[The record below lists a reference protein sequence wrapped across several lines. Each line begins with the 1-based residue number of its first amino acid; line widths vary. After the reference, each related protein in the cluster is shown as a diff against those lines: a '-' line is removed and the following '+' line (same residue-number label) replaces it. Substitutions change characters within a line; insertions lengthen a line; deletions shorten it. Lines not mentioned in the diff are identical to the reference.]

1 MYPASSGRPRRARG
15 SGVKSAEAGTELAA
29 AHARFA
35 RAAMSIYVGTAAVA
49 LGLLLVSLV
58 TDLEHQEKTA
68 IDMLSLETQVRS
80 HYLTRHLQLLTDE
93 LTRLGL
99 RSEVNLLDENMEPE
113 RSLLRLSHEKSA
125 FFDLGVA
132 ILGRDRAVLWS
143 EPETFLAPGFR
154 PLPEG
159 SFADL
164 QQSRSAE
171 VVAAEWTSGA
181 LVLYAV
187 SPILRNGRFTG
198 ALLGGL
204 DPATLLRDRSAGTM
218 VALFTK
224 DDALVSPLRLPFD
237 TGPVWQAAGSHPVNP
252 FAFEVELGGR
262 PEVVAGA
269 PVHDTGFTLLALADA
284 DALFG
289 PARRRLATRLGLGL
303 ALASLPLVLV
313 AFLLRHSLRTFRRAE
328 EDAVRGERLRSL
340 GEAVD
345 LIAHEVKNSLNG
357 LRLGLDL
364 ILQGDRT
371 GLEARQRRAVSGL
384 RQEMERLSDFTSEL
398 LFFSK
403 GVVPRPVSL
412 DLAQFVPKVTEL
424 ARDAAE
430 AQGVALKVLPADA
443 RAPVR
448 ADPALVHV
456 VIANLVGNAV
466 AFAAVGEAARPW
478 VEVKVTSADSTAE
491 MVVRDSGP
499 GVAASVKPRL
509 FEPFVTGKPNG
520 VGIGLALS
528 RRIARA
534 HGGDLVHEDVPAGAT
549 FRLILPREAT

>member
-1 MYPASSGRPRRARG
+1 MHDGSRRARG
-15 SGVKSAEAGTELAA
+15 SGVKTAEAGTELAA

-49 LGLLLVSLV
+49 LALLVVSLA
-58 TDLEHQEKTA
+58 TDLEHQKKTA
-68 IDMLSLETQVRS
+68 RDMLSLETQVRS
-80 HYLTRHLQLLTDE
+80 HYLTRHLQLLADE
-93 LTRLGL
+93 LTRLGM
-99 RSEVNLLDENMEPE
+99 RSEVDLLDENMEPE

-132 ILGRDRAVLWS
+132 ILGRDRGVLWS
-143 EPETFLAPGFR
+143 EPGTFLALAVR
-154 PLPEG
+154 PVEEAL
-159 SFADL
+159 FADL
-164 QQSRSAE
+164 RQSRSAQ
-171 VVAAEWTSGA
+171 VVAAERGGSA
-181 LVLYAV
+181 VLYVV

-198 ALLGGL
+198 ALIGGIDPGTLLVDRPSATSVALVTRDGGL
-204 DPATLLRDRSAGTM
+204 VYPPRWP
-218 VALFTK
+218 F
-224 DDALVSPLRLPFD
+224 PLA
-237 TGPVWQAAGSHPVNP
+237 PVWQAAGSHPADP
-252 FAFEVELGGR
+252 FADEVELGGR
-262 PEVVAGA
+262 REVVAGA
-269 PVHDTGFTLLALADA
+269 PVAGTGFTLLSLTDA

-289 PARRRLATRLGLGL
+289 PARRRLATRLALGL
-303 ALASLPLVLV
+303 AIASLPLVLV
-313 AFLLRHSLRTFRRAE
+313 AFLLRRSLRAFRQAE
-328 EDAVRGERLRSL
+328 EVAVRGERLRSL

-357 LRLGLDL
+357 LRMGLDL

-371 GLEARQRRAVSGL
+371 GLAARQRRAVAGL
-384 RQEMERLSDFTSEL
+384 RREMERLSDFTSEL

-424 ARDAAE
+424 VRDAAE
-430 AQGVALKVLPADA
+430 AQGVALRVVPFDA
-443 RAPVR
+443 QVPVR

-466 AFAAVGEAARPW
+466 NFAAVGEAALPW
-478 VEVKVTSADSTAE
+478 VEVRITAADSTAGV
-491 MVVRDSGP
+491 VVRDSGP

-534 HGGDLVHEDVPAGAT
+534 HGGDLVHEEAPAGAA
-549 FRLILPREAT
+549 FRLILPMEAR

>member
-1 MYPASSGRPRRARG
+1 MKPAG
-15 SGVKSAEAGTELAA
+15 AGTELAA

-49 LGLLLVSLV
+49 LGLLVVSLA
-58 TDLEHQEKTA
+58 TDLEHQKNIA
-68 IDMLSLETQVRS
+68 RDMLSLETQVRS
-80 HYLTRHLQLLTDE
+80 HYLTRHLRLLADE
-93 LTRLGL
+93 LTRLGM

-125 FFDLGVA
+125 FFDAGVA
-132 ILGRDRAVLWS
+132 ILGRDRAVLWA
-143 EPETFLAPGFR
+143 EPETFLAPGVR
-154 PLPEG
+154 PVEEG
-159 SFADL
+159 SFSDL
-164 QQSRSAE
+164 KQSQAVQ
-171 VVAAEWTSGA
+171 VVAAERTPGA
-181 LVLYAV
+181 SVLYVV

-198 ALLGGL
+198 ALLGGI
-204 DPATLLRDRSAGTM
+204 DPGTLLLDRRAGTL
-218 VALFTK
+218 VALVTR
-224 DDALVSPLRLPFD
+224 DGGLVHPLHLPFD
-237 TGPVWQAAGSHPVNP
+237 TAPVWQGVGTRPGDP
-252 FAFEVELGGR
+252 FASELRLGGR
-262 PEVVAGA
+262 SWVVAGA
-269 PVHDTGFTLLALADA
+269 PVHDTGFTLLALTDA

-289 PARRRLATRLGLGL
+289 PARRRLATRLALGL

-313 AFLLRHSLRTFRRAE
+313 AFLLRRSLRAFRRAE
-328 EDAVRGERLRSL
+328 EVAVRGERLRSL

-345 LIAHEVKNSLNG
+345 LIAHEVRNSLNG
-357 LRLGLDL
+357 LRMGLDL

-384 RQEMERLSDFTSEL
+384 RREMERLSDFTSEL

-424 ARDAAE
+424 ARDSAE
-430 AQGVALKVLPADA
+430 AQGVVLKVVPAEA
-443 RAPVR
+443 QVPVK

-466 AFAAVGEAARPW
+466 NFAAVGEAALPW
-478 VEVKVTSADSTAE
+478 VEVTVTTADSTAGV
-491 MVVRDSGP
+491 VVRDSGP
-499 GVAASVKPRL
+499 GVSAAVKPRL

-534 HGGDLVHEDVPAGAT
+534 HGGDLVHEEAPAGAA
-549 FRLILPREAT
+549 FRLTLPMEAR

>member
-1 MYPASSGRPRRARG
+1 MKA
-15 SGVKSAEAGTELAA
+15 AEPGTELAA

-35 RAAMSIYVGTAAVA
+35 RAAMSIYVGTAALA
-49 LGLLLVSLV
+49 LGLLLASLA
-58 TDLEHQEKTA
+58 TDLDHQKKTA
-68 IDMLSLETQVRS
+68 LDMLSLETQVRS
-80 HYLTRHLQLLTDE
+80 HYLTRHLQLLADE
-93 LTRLGL
+93 LTRLGM

-125 FFDLGVA
+125 FFDVGVA

-164 QQSRSAE
+164 QQSRSVQ
-171 VVAAEWTSGA
+171 VVAAEWTPGA
-181 LVLYAV
+181 SVLYVV
-187 SPILRNGRFTG
+187 SPILRTGRFTG
-198 ALLGGL
+198 ALLGGV
-204 DPATLLRDRSAGTM
+204 DPGALLTDQRPGAT
-218 VALFTK
+218 VALFTQ
-224 DDALVSPLRLPFD
+224 DDALVYPLRLPFD
-237 TGPVWQAAGSHPVNP
+237 TGPVWRAAGSHPADP
-252 FAFEVELGGR
+252 FAFEVELGER
-262 PEVVAGA
+262 DTVVAGA
-269 PVHDTGFTLLALADA
+269 PVHDTGFTLLALTDA
-284 DALFG
+284 EALFG
-289 PARRRLATRLGLGL
+289 PARRRLAMRLGLGL
-303 ALASLPLVLV
+303 AVASLPLVLV
-313 AFLLRHSLRTFRRAE
+313 AFLLRRSLRAFRRAE

-345 LIAHEVKNSLNG
+345 LIAHEVKNALNG
-357 LRLGLDL
+357 LRMGLDL

-384 RQEMERLSDFTSEL
+384 RREMERLSDFTSEL

-430 AQGVALKVLPADA
+430 AQGVALKVVPADA
-443 RAPVR
+443 RVPVR

-466 AFAAVGEAARPW
+466 NFAAVGETAPPW
-478 VEVKVTSADSTAE
+478 VEVRVTAADATAGV
-491 MVVRDSGP
+491 VVRDSGP
-499 GVAASVKPRL
+499 GVAAAVRPRL

-534 HGGDLVHEDVPAGAT
+534 HGGDLVHEDAPAGAA
-549 FRLILPREAT
+549 FRLILPKEAR

>member
-1 MYPASSGRPRRARG
+1 
-15 SGVKSAEAGTELAA
+15 VKAAEAGTELAA

-49 LGLLLVSLV
+49 LALLLVSLA
-58 TDLEHQEKTA
+58 TDLQHQKSIA
-68 IDMLSLETQVRS
+68 RDMLSLETQVRS
-80 HYLTRHLQLLTDE
+80 HYVTRHLQLLADE
-93 LTRLGL
+93 LTRLGM

-125 FFDLGVA
+125 VFDVGVA

-143 EPETFLAPGFR
+143 EPETFLAPGAR
-154 PLPEG
+154 PVEEG
-159 SFADL
+159 SFDDL
-164 QQSRSAE
+164 KRSRAVQ
-171 VVAAEWTSGA
+171 VVAAERTPGA
-181 LVLYAV
+181 SVLYVV

-198 ALLGGL
+198 ALLGGI
-204 DPATLLRDRSAGTM
+204 DPGTLLLDRRAGTL
-218 VALFTK
+218 VALVTR
-224 DDALVSPLRLPFD
+224 DGRLVYPLHLPFD
-237 TGPVWQAAGSHPVNP
+237 IAPVWRAAGDRPADP

-262 PEVVAGA
+262 QEVAAGA
-269 PVHDTGFTLLALADA
+269 PVHDTGFTLLSLTDA
-284 DALFG
+284 QALFG
-289 PARRRLATRLGLGL
+289 PARRRLATRLALGL

-313 AFLLRHSLRTFRRAE
+313 AFLLRRSLRAFRRAE

-357 LRLGLDL
+357 LRMGLDV

-371 GLEARQRRAVSGL
+371 GLEARQRRAVAGL
-384 RQEMERLSDFTSEL
+384 RREMERLSDFTSEL

-412 DLAQFVPKVTEL
+412 DLAQFVPKVSEL

-430 AQGVALKVLPADA
+430 AQGVALRVVPVDA
-443 RAPVR
+443 RVPVK

-466 AFAAVGEAARPW
+466 NFAAVGEAALPW
-478 VEVKVTSADSTAE
+478 VEVRVTTADSTAGV
-491 MVVRDSGP
+491 VVRDSGP
-499 GVAASVKPRL
+499 GVAPSVKPRL

-534 HGGDLVHEDVPAGAT
+534 HGGDLVHEEAPAGAA
-549 FRLILPREAT
+549 FRLILPMEAR

>member
-1 MYPASSGRPRRARG
+1 VRAG
-15 SGVKSAEAGTELAA
+15 AEVKAAEAGTELAT

-35 RAAMSIYVGTAAVA
+35 RVAMSIYVGTAAVA
-49 LGLLLVSLV
+49 LGLLLVSLA
-58 TDLEHQEKTA
+58 TDLQHQKKTA
-68 IDMLSLETQVRS
+68 LDMLSLETQVSS
-80 HYLTRHLQLLTDE
+80 HYLTRHLQLLADE
-93 LTRLGL
+93 LTRLGM

-125 FFDLGVA
+125 FFNVGVA

-143 EPETFLAPGFR
+143 EPETFLAAGVR
-154 PLPEG
+154 PVEEG
-159 SFADL
+159 PFADL
-164 QQSRSAE
+164 QQSRAVQ
-171 VVAAEWTSGA
+171 VVAAEWTPGA
-181 LVLYAV
+181 SVLYVV

-204 DPATLLRDRSAGTM
+204 DPGTLLLDRRAGTT
-218 VALFTK
+218 VALFTQ
-224 DDALVSPLRLPFD
+224 DGGLVYPLRLPFD
-237 TGPVWQAAGSHPVNP
+237 TGPVWQAAGSHPANP

-269 PVHDTGFTLLALADA
+269 PVHDTGFTLLALTDA

-289 PARRRLATRLGLGL
+289 PARRRLATRLTLGL

-313 AFLLRHSLRTFRRAE
+313 AFLLRHSLRTFRQAE

-357 LRLGLDL
+357 LRMGLDL

-384 RQEMERLSDFTSEL
+384 RREMERLSDFTSEL

-430 AQGVALKVLPADA
+430 AQGVALKVVPADT
-443 RAPVR
+443 RVPVR

-466 AFAAVGEAARPW
+466 NFAAVGEAALPW
-478 VEVKVTSADSTAE
+478 VEVSVTTADSTAGV
-491 MVVRDSGP
+491 VVRDSGP
-499 GVAASVKPRL
+499 GVAASVRPRL

-534 HGGDLVHEDVPAGAT
+534 HGGDLVHEDAPAGAA
-549 FRLILPREAT
+549 FRLILPREVR

>member
-1 MYPASSGRPRRARG
+1 
-15 SGVKSAEAGTELAA
+15 VKAGEAGTELAT

-49 LGLLLVSLV
+49 LGLLLVSLA
-58 TDLEHQEKTA
+58 TDLAHQKTTA
-68 IDMLSLETQVRS
+68 LDMLSLETQARS
-80 HYLTRHLQLLTDE
+80 HYLTRHLQLLADE
-93 LTRLGL
+93 LTRLGM
-99 RSEVNLLDENMEPE
+99 RSEVNLLDQNMEPE

-125 FFDLGVA
+125 FFDVGVA

-154 PLPEG
+154 PLLEG

-164 QQSRSAE
+164 QQSRAVQ
-171 VVAAEWTSGA
+171 VVAAEWTPGA
-181 LVLYAV
+181 SVLYVV

-198 ALLGGL
+198 ALLGGV
-204 DPATLLRDRSAGTM
+204 DPGTLLLDRRAGTTF
-218 VALFTK
+218 ALFTQ
-224 DDALVSPLRLPFD
+224 DGGLVHPLRLPFD
-237 TGPVWQAAGSHPVNP
+237 TGPVWQTAGSHPANP
-252 FAFEVELGGR
+252 FAFEVELEGR
-262 PEVVAGA
+262 KEVVAGA
-269 PVHDTGFTLLALADA
+269 PVHGTAFTLLALTDA

-313 AFLLRHSLRTFRRAE
+313 AFLLRRSLRAFRQAE

-345 LIAHEVKNSLNG
+345 LIAHEVRNSLNG
-357 LRLGLDL
+357 LRMGLDI

-371 GLEARQRRAVSGL
+371 GLAARQRRAVSGL

-424 ARDAAE
+424 ARNAAE
-430 AQGVALKVLPADA
+430 AQGVALKMVPADDRVA
-443 RAPVR
+443 VR

-466 AFAAVGEAARPW
+466 NFAAVGQAAPPW
-478 VEVKVTSADSTAE
+478 VEVRVTTADSTAGV
-491 MVVRDSGP
+491 VVRDSGP
-499 GVAASVKPRL
+499 GVSASVKPRL

-534 HGGDLVHEDVPAGAT
+534 HGGDLVHEDAPAGAA
-549 FRLILPREAT
+549 FRLILPREAR

>member
-1 MYPASSGRPRRARG
+1 
-15 SGVKSAEAGTELAA
+15 VKAAEPGTELAA

-49 LGLLLVSLV
+49 LGLLLVSLA
-58 TDLEHQEKTA
+58 TDLEHEKKTA
-68 IDMLSLETQVRS
+68 RDMLSLETQVRS
-80 HYLTRHLQLLTDE
+80 HYVTRHLQLLADE
-93 LTRLGL
+93 LTRLGM

-125 FFDLGVA
+125 FFDVGVA

-143 EPETFLAPGFR
+143 EPETFLAPGAR
-154 PLPEG
+154 PVEEG
-159 SFADL
+159 SFAEL
-164 QQSRSAE
+164 KQSRAVQ
-171 VVAAEWTSGA
+171 VVAAERTPGA
-181 LVLYAV
+181 AVLYVV
-187 SPILRNGRFTG
+187 SPILRTGRFTG
-198 ALLGGL
+198 ALLGGI
-204 DPATLLRDRSAGTM
+204 DPGTLLLDRRAGTQ
-218 VALFTK
+218 VALVTR
-224 DDALVSPLRLPFD
+224 DGGLVSPLRLPFD
-237 TGPVWQAAGSHPVNP
+237 IAPVWRAAGDRPADP
-252 FAFEVELGGR
+252 FAFEVELAGR
-262 PEVVAGA
+262 QEVVAGA
-269 PVHDTGFTLLALADA
+269 PVHDTGFTLLSFTDA
-284 DALFG
+284 QALFG

-303 ALASLPLVLV
+303 ALASLPLVVV
-313 AFLLRHSLRTFRRAE
+313 AFLLRRSLRAFRRAE

-357 LRLGLDL
+357 LRMGLDV

-371 GLEARQRRAVSGL
+371 GLEARQRRAVAGL
-384 RQEMERLSDFTSEL
+384 RREMERLSDFTSEL

-430 AQGVALKVLPADA
+430 AQGVALRVVPVDA
-443 RAPVR
+443 RVSVR

-466 AFAAVGEAARPW
+466 NFAAVGEAALPW
-478 VEVKVTSADSTAE
+478 VEVTVTTADSTAGV
-491 MVVRDSGP
+491 VVRDSGP
-499 GVAASVKPRL
+499 GVAPSVKPRL

-534 HGGDLVHEDVPAGAT
+534 HGGDLVHEEAPAGAA
-549 FRLILPREAT
+549 FRLILPMEAR

>member
-1 MYPASSGRPRRARG
+1 MKAT
-15 SGVKSAEAGTELAA
+15 EAGTELAA

-49 LGLLLVSLV
+49 LGLLVVSLA
-58 TDLEHQEKTA
+58 TDLEHQKNIA
-68 IDMLSLETQVRS
+68 RDMLSLETQVRS
-80 HYLTRHLQLLTDE
+80 HYVTRHLQLLADE
-93 LTRLGL
+93 LTRLGM

-125 FFDLGVA
+125 VFDVGVA

-143 EPETFLAPGFR
+143 EPETFLAPGAR
-154 PLPEG
+154 PVEEG
-159 SFADL
+159 SFAEL
-164 QQSRSAE
+164 KQSRAVQ
-171 VVAAEWTSGA
+171 VVAAERTPGA
-181 LVLYAV
+181 AVLYVV
-187 SPILRNGRFTG
+187 SPILRTGRFTG
-198 ALLGGL
+198 ALLGGI
-204 DPATLLRDRSAGTM
+204 DAGTLLLDRRAGTQ
-218 VALFTK
+218 VV
-224 DDALVSPLRLPFD
+224 LVTRDGGPVYPLRPSFD
-237 TGPVWQAAGSHPVNP
+237 ITPVWRAAGDHPADP

-262 PEVVAGA
+262 QEVVAGA
-269 PVHDTGFTLLALADA
+269 PVHDTGFTLLSLTDA
-284 DALFG
+284 QALFG
-289 PARRRLATRLGLGL
+289 PARRRLATRLALGL

-313 AFLLRHSLRTFRRAE
+313 AFLLRRSLRAFRRAE

-345 LIAHEVKNSLNG
+345 LIAHEVKNSLNS
-357 LRLGLDL
+357 LRMGLDV

-371 GLEARQRRAVSGL
+371 GLEARQRRAVAAL
-384 RQEMERLSDFTSEL
+384 RREMERLSDFTSEL

-430 AQGVALKVLPADA
+430 AQGVALRVVPVDA
-443 RAPVR
+443 QVSVR

-466 AFAAVGEAARPW
+466 NFAAVGEAARPW
-478 VEVKVTSADSTAE
+478 VEVTVTAADSTAGV
-491 MVVRDSGP
+491 VVRDSGP
-499 GVAASVKPRL
+499 GVAPSVKPRL

-534 HGGDLVHEDVPAGAT
+534 HGGDLVHEEAPAGAA
-549 FRLILPREAT
+549 FRLILPREAR

>member
-1 MYPASSGRPRRARG
+1 
-15 SGVKSAEAGTELAA
+15 
-29 AHARFA
+29 
-35 RAAMSIYVGTAAVA
+35 MSIYVGTAAVA
-49 LGLLLVSLV
+49 LGLLVVSLA
-58 TDLEHQEKTA
+58 TDLEHQKRTA
-68 IDMLSLETQVRS
+68 VDMLSLETQVRS
-80 HYLTRHLQLLTDE
+80 HYLTRHLELLADE
-93 LTRLGL
+93 LARLGM
-99 RSEVNLLDENMEPE
+99 RSEVDLLDQNMEPE

-125 FFDLGVA
+125 VFDVGVA

-143 EPETFLAPGFR
+143 EPQTFLASGVR
-154 PLPEG
+154 PVEEG
-159 SFADL
+159 PFSEL
-164 QQSRSAE
+164 QQRRAVQ
-171 VVAAEWTSGA
+171 VVAAEWTPGA
-181 LVLYAV
+181 SVLYV
-187 SPILRNGRFTG
+187 LSPILRNGRFTG
-198 ALLGGL
+198 ALLGGI
-204 DPATLLRDRSAGTM
+204 DPGTLLGDRRAGTT
-218 VALFTK
+218 VALFTQ
-224 DDALVSPLRLPFD
+224 DDALVYPLRLPFD
-237 TGPVWQAAGSHPVNP
+237 TGPVWQAAGTKPANP
-252 FAFEVELGGR
+252 FSREVELGGR
-262 PEVVAGA
+262 QEVVAGA
-269 PVHDTGFTLLALADA
+269 PVHDTGFTLLALTDA

-303 ALASLPLVLV
+303 AVASLPLVLV
-313 AFLLRHSLRTFRRAE
+313 AFLLRRSLRAFRQAE

-357 LRLGLDL
+357 LRMGLDL

-430 AQGVALKVLPADA
+430 AQGVALKVVPAEA
-443 RAPVR
+443 RVPVR

-456 VIANLVGNAV
+456 IIANLVGNAV
-466 AFAAVGEAARPW
+466 NFAAVGEAALPW
-478 VEVKVTSADSTAE
+478 VEVRVMAADSIAGV
-491 MVVRDSGP
+491 VVRDSGP
-499 GVAASVKPRL
+499 GVAASVKARL

-534 HGGDLVHEDVPAGAT
+534 HGGDLVHEEAPAGAA
-549 FRLILPREAT
+549 FRLTLPREAR

>member
-1 MYPASSGRPRRARG
+1 MHDGSRRARG
-15 SGVKSAEAGTELAA
+15 SGVKTAEAGTELAA

-49 LGLLLVSLV
+49 LALLVVSLA
-58 TDLEHQEKTA
+58 TDLEHQKKTA
-68 IDMLSLETQVRS
+68 RDMLSLETQVRS
-80 HYLTRHLQLLTDE
+80 HYLTRHLQLLADE
-93 LTRLGL
+93 LTRLGM
-99 RSEVNLLDENMEPE
+99 RSEVDLLDENMEPE

-132 ILGRDRAVLWS
+132 ILGRDRGVLWS
-143 EPETFLAPGFR
+143 EPGTFLALAVR
-154 PLPEG
+154 PVEEAL
-159 SFADL
+159 FADL
-164 QQSRSAE
+164 RQSRSAQ
-171 VVAAEWTSGA
+171 VVAAERGGGA
-181 LVLYAV
+181 VLYVV

-198 ALLGGL
+198 ALIGGIDPGTLLVDRPSATSVALVTRDGGL
-204 DPATLLRDRSAGTM
+204 VYPPRWP
-218 VALFTK
+218 F
-224 DDALVSPLRLPFD
+224 PLA
-237 TGPVWQAAGSHPVNP
+237 PVWQAAGSHPADP
-252 FAFEVELGGR
+252 FADEVELGGR
-262 PEVVAGA
+262 REVVAGA
-269 PVHDTGFTLLALADA
+269 PVAGTGFTLLSLTDA

-289 PARRRLATRLGLGL
+289 PARRRLATRLALGL
-303 ALASLPLVLV
+303 AIASLPLVLV
-313 AFLLRHSLRTFRRAE
+313 AFLLRRSLRAFRQAE
-328 EDAVRGERLRSL
+328 EVAVRGERLRSL

-357 LRLGLDL
+357 LRMGLDL

-371 GLEARQRRAVSGL
+371 GLAARQRRAVAGL
-384 RQEMERLSDFTSEL
+384 RREMERLSDFTSEL

-430 AQGVALKVLPADA
+430 AQGVALKVVPADA
-443 RAPVR
+443 RVPVR

-466 AFAAVGEAARPW
+466 NFAAVGEAARPW
-478 VEVKVTSADSTAE
+478 VEVRVTTADSIAGV
-491 MVVRDSGP
+491 VVRDSGP

-534 HGGDLVHEDVPAGAT
+534 HGGDLVHEDAPTGAA
-549 FRLILPREAT
+549 FRLTLPREAR

>member
-1 MYPASSGRPRRARG
+1 
-15 SGVKSAEAGTELAA
+15 
-29 AHARFA
+29 
-35 RAAMSIYVGTAAVA
+35 
-49 LGLLLVSLV
+49 
-58 TDLEHQEKTA
+58 
-68 IDMLSLETQVRS
+68 
-80 HYLTRHLQLLTDE
+80 
-93 LTRLGL
+93 
-99 RSEVNLLDENMEPE
+99 
-113 RSLLRLSHEKSA
+113 
-125 FFDLGVA
+125 
-132 ILGRDRAVLWS
+132 
-143 EPETFLAPGFR
+143 
-154 PLPEG
+154 
-159 SFADL
+159 
-164 QQSRSAE
+164 
-171 VVAAEWTSGA
+171 
-181 LVLYAV
+181 
-187 SPILRNGRFTG
+187 
-198 ALLGGL
+198 
-204 DPATLLRDRSAGTM
+204 M

-466 AFAAVGEAARPW
+466 NFAAVGEAALPW
-478 VEVKVTSADSTAE
+478 VEVTVTTADSTAGV
-491 MVVRDSGP
+491 VVRDSGP
-499 GVAASVKPRL
+499 GVSAAVKPRVSAAKSRVVRKRSIHCSA
-509 FEPFVTGKPNG
+509 VTPG
-520 VGIGLALS
+520 
-528 RRIARA
+528 
-534 HGGDLVHEDVPAGAT
+534 
-549 FRLILPREAT
+549 

>member
-1 MYPASSGRPRRARG
+1 
-15 SGVKSAEAGTELAA
+15 VKTEEPGTELAA

-49 LGLLLVSLV
+49 LGLLLVSLA
-58 TDLEHQEKTA
+58 TDLEHQKKIA
-68 IDMLSLETQVRS
+68 RDMLSLETQVHS
-80 HYLTRHLQLLTDE
+80 HYVTRHLQLLADE
-93 LTRLGL
+93 LTRLGM

-125 FFDLGVA
+125 FFDVGVA

-143 EPETFLAPGFR
+143 EPETFLAPGAR
-154 PLPEG
+154 PVKEG
-159 SFADL
+159 AFAEL
-164 QQSRSAE
+164 KQSRAVQ
-171 VVAAEWTSGA
+171 VVAGERTPDAA
-181 LVLYAV
+181 VLYVV
-187 SPILRNGRFTG
+187 SPILRAGRFTG
-198 ALLGGL
+198 ALLGGI
-204 DPATLLRDRSAGTM
+204 DPGTLLLDRRAGTQ
-218 VALFTK
+218 VALATR
-224 DDALVSPLRLPFD
+224 DGGLVHPLHLPFD
-237 TGPVWQAAGSHPVNP
+237 IAPVWGAAGDRPGDP

-262 PEVVAGA
+262 KEVVAGA
-269 PVHDTGFTLLALADA
+269 PVHDTGFTLLSLTDA
-284 DALFG
+284 QALFG
-289 PARRRLATRLGLGL
+289 PARRRVLTRLGLGL

-313 AFLLRHSLRTFRRAE
+313 AFLLRRSLRAFRRSE

-357 LRLGLDL
+357 LRMALDV

-371 GLEARQRRAVSGL
+371 GLEARQRRAVAGL
-384 RQEMERLSDFTSEL
+384 RREMERLSDFTSEL

-430 AQGVALKVLPADA
+430 AQGVALRVVPVDA
-443 RAPVR
+443 QVSVR

-466 AFAAVGEAARPW
+466 NFAAVGEARPW
-478 VEVKVTSADSTAE
+478 VEVTVTTADSKAGV
-491 MVVRDSGP
+491 VVRDSGP
-499 GVAASVKPRL
+499 GVAPSVKPRL

-534 HGGDLVHEDVPAGAT
+534 HGGDLVHEEAPAGAA
-549 FRLILPREAT
+549 FRLILPMEAR